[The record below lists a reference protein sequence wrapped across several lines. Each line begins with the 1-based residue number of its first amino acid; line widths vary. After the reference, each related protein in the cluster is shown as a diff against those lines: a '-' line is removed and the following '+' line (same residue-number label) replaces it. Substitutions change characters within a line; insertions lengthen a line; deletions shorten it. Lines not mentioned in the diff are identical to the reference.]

1 MWAYLII
8 VAACFLFLL
17 SRRGIIQE
25 RAVSGM
31 LTSPL
36 YLTAGGLSV
45 LLIGVTLYM
54 ASLGHDVP
62 LGWWIVV
69 GAMVIA
75 ILAMRRAL
83 QWRYPY
89 R

>member
-1 MWAYLII
+1 MGAYLII
-8 VAACFLFLL
+8 VAGCVLFLL
-17 SRRGIIQE
+17 SRRGRNQE
-25 RAVSGM
+25 RAASGM
-31 LTSPL
+31 LTLPL
-36 YLTAGGLSV
+36 YLTASGLSV
-45 LLIGVTLYM
+45 LLIGVTMYM

-75 ILAMRRAL
+75 IPAMRRAL
-83 QWRYPY
+83 KWRYPY